1 MRIFRHQEVILDI
14 TPEELLALYEKAK
27 NMKNAK
33 TKGILGNWC
42 NFGEDNISIIMK
54 LDDMIYNEHTL
65 GLKIKQ
71 IENETF

>member
-33 TKGILGNWC
+33 TKGTLGKWC

-54 LDDMIYNEHTL
+54 LDDMIYNEPTL
-65 GLKIKQ
+65 GLKIRQ
-71 IENETF
+71 IESGGF